1 MYLLKKDKGT
11 FNSSGIF
18 ISTSIFEF
26 RVENGSGSAILQII
40 KISFYEFDKK
50 YNTILN
56 ELNVK

>member
-11 FNSSGIF
+11 FNSSCIF
-18 ISTSIFEF
+18 ISTSIFGF
-26 RVENGSGSAILQII
+26 KVENGLGSAILQII
-40 KISFYEFDKK
+40 IISFYEFDKK

>member
-56 ELNVK
+56 